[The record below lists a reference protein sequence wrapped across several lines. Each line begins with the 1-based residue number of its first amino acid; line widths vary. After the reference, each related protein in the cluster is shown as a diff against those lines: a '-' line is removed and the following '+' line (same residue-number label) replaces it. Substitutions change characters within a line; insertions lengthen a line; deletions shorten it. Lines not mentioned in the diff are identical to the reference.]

1 MMMNI
6 SEGVRSLRSKILG
19 ALVVGIILFFLARQL
34 IRSWD
39 EIPFNQFRLEIGWLT
54 LSYLGLLVSFLLT
67 VRAWQE
73 IMSSLKQSMN
83 YYSSWW
89 VITGSYLGK
98 YIPGHVWAIGGRMWL
113 CKRQGISEK
122 HSGTGMLLEM
132 LLLLLG
138 SLLIFSS
145 GLLLP
150 SFPSPFNTESGVLSW
165 VYLLLIP
172 EPFLLAVLFTS
183 LLSWA
188 LRTMAK
194 LVFKRE
200 ISLEIDRKILARALI
215 LIITSSFI
223 QGLAFYMLARSIYP
237 VDMKVMLHFIAL
249 YNGAWAAGFL
259 SIVAPGGLGVREG
272 ALILLLK
279 PYLPTSVAIIIAAL
293 ARLWITLFEIAMALI
308 GLFMRMKK

>member
-1 MMMNI
+1 
-6 SEGVRSLRSKILG
+6 
-19 ALVVGIILFFLARQL
+19 
-34 IRSWD
+34 
-39 EIPFNQFRLEIGWLT
+39 
-54 LSYLGLLVSFLLT
+54 
-67 VRAWQE
+67 
-73 IMSSLKQSMN
+73 
-83 YYSSWW
+83 
-89 VITGSYLGK
+89 
-98 YIPGHVWAIGGRMWL
+98 MWL

-138 SLLIFSS
+138 SLLIFST

-200 ISLEIDRKILARALI
+200 ISLEIDKKIMARALI

-259 SIVAPGGLGVREG
+259 SIVAPGGLGIREG